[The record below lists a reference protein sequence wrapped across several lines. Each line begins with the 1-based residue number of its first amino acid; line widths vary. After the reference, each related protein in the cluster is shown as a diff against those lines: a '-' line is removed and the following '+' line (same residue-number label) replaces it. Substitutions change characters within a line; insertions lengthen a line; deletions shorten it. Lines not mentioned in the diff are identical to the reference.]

1 MSETIWV
8 YGYHGTSMDRASA
21 IIESG
26 FKPSSNE
33 YDWLGG
39 GIYFWQ
45 DAPKRAWQWAQ
56 HTYPD
61 NPAVVKS
68 LLRLDRSCLDL
79 LDVGYS
85 PLLKTMYN
93 GFIRSYERRNL
104 TLPAQTEKSKAHR
117 LDCLFFN
124 YVVSTVNSSFPESIG
139 SIRSAF
145 VEGDKIFPTSA
156 IYDLTHVQITILNSS
171 LVEASYLLTI
181 DDI

>member
-1 MSETIWV
+1 MW
-8 YGYHGTSMDRASA
+8 D
-21 IIESG
+21 
-26 FKPSSNE
+26 
-33 YDWLGG
+33 
-39 GIYFWQ
+39 
-45 DAPKRAWQWAQ
+45 
-56 HTYPD
+56 PD

-68 LLRLDRSCLDL
+68 RLRLDCSCLDL

-93 GFIRSYERRNL
+93 RFIRSYEQRNL
-104 TLPAQTEKSKAHR
+104 TLPTQTDKSKAHR

-156 IYDLTHVQITILNSS
+156 IYDLTHVQITILTWQTGIPP
-171 LVEASYLLTI
+171 L
-181 DDI
+181 